1 MLKRLPTVALVA
13 ALLSSCSGSD
23 SDDDDVSR
31 SGNGPTA
38 ASSEAGEDNSTDTGE
53 AADSAAPT
61 TSRMLS
67 VKGDLQVPDGDPGE
81 LSIVVVGTP
90 QSGNDSVPVIVRN
103 RTSETLANI
112 EVTGTA
118 RDAAGSLIGSGSSQ
132 GFAPDLVLPGE
143 WAVGYVYFDSG
154 KLKVDTEYDLTATGS
169 EPDEFM
175 SAVDVEVVEVSQTT
189 GQFGDQLVGIVENPT
204 DAEVG
209 GPIDVMVA
217 CFDEAGELLHTTSD
231 FVEGD
236 SLPPRGTSS
245 FSVDLFDDPCENW
258 AVGSSGY
265 NF

>member
-1 MLKRLPTVALVA
+1 MLERLATVVFVA

-23 SDDDDVSR
+23 SGDEVAR

-38 ASSEAGEDNSTDTGE
+38 GTSEVGEENATEASEAAE
-53 AADSAAPT
+53 SAAPT
-61 TSRMLS
+61 TSAMLN
-67 VKGDLQVPDGDPGE
+67 VKGDLQVPDGDQGE

-90 QSGNDSVPVIVRN
+90 KSGDDSVPVIVRN
-103 RTSETLANI
+103 RTAEPLANI
-112 EVTGTA
+112 DVTGTA

-143 WAVGYVYFDSG
+143 WTVGYVYFDSG
-154 KLKVDTEYDLTATGS
+154 KLKPDTEYDLTATGS

-175 SAVDVEVVEVSQTT
+175 NAVDVEVVEVSQTK
-189 GQFGDQLVGIVENPT
+189 GQFGEQLVGIVENPT

-217 CFDEAGELLHTTSD
+217 CFGKAGELLYTTSG

-236 SLPPRGTSS
+236 SLPPGGTSS
-245 FSVDLFDDPCENW
+245 FSVDLFDGACENW